1 VNSSDDPRRVKRELC
16 ARVRAARDAIPAEQR
31 EVLGAKIAE
40 RLFAVPG
47 FARAG
52 TVLAFSSFGSE
63 VPTRPILDRVHG
75 DGRRVVLPR
84 VLGDV
89 MEARTYR
96 PGDPMAAATFGAL
109 EPADGEQVPPRDVDA
124 VVVPGLAFDRRGFR
138 VGYGGGHFDRFL
150 EQLRPDA
157 LTVGVCFGIQL
168 VDRVPTEPHDLPVDW
183 VVTEGEAIRT

>member
-1 VNSSDDPRRVKRELC
+1 MNSSDDPRRVKRELR

-109 EPADGEQVPPRDVDA
+109 EPADGEQVPPRTSTPSSFPA
-124 VVVPGLAFDRRGFR
+124 WPSIA
-138 VGYGGGHFDRFL
+138 
-150 EQLRPDA
+150 A
-157 LTVGVCFGIQL
+157 ASAWATAGVTSTGSLSSCG
-168 VDRVPTEPHDLPVDW
+168 PTL
-183 VVTEGEAIRT
+183 